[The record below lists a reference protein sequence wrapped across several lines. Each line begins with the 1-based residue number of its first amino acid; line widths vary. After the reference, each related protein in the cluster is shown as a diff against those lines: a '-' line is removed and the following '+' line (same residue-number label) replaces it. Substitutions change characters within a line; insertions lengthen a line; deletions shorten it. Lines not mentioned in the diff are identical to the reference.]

1 MIYQLTI
8 EPLGQS
14 VDVGEGQTILDA
26 CLRAGVWLPHACGHG
41 LCGTCKV
48 QATGGELD
56 HGAASPFAL
65 MDFEREEG
73 KCLACCATVQSD
85 LTIEA
90 DIDPD
95 PDAQCLPLMD
105 YQARVSRIEALTPTI
120 KGVFLEIERGEA
132 LRFQPGQYV
141 NVWLA
146 GESTPRAFSI
156 ASAPSAREIELN
168 VRLVPGG
175 AVTSYVHAHLQVGEQ
190 VMLSGP
196 LGRFFVRKSDPRAL
210 LFIAGGSGLSSPRSM
225 VLDLL
230 ESGDTRPIRLIQG
243 ARTLDELYYQDE
255 FEALAA
261 RHPNFEYLPVLSA
274 EPADSAWTGERG
286 YVHEL
291 ATRRFKQDF
300 RGWRAYL
307 CGPPP
312 MIEASI
318 AALMQGRLFEK
329 DIFTEKF
336 LSAADAG
343 QATRSPLFRTI

>member
-1 MIYQLTI
+1 MSYQLTI
-8 EPLGQS
+8 EPLGQT
-14 VDVGEGQTILDA
+14 VAVEEGQTILDA

-48 QATGGELD
+48 QTGGGELE

-65 MDFEREEG
+65 MDFERDEG

-90 DIDPD
+90 DIDPN

-105 YQARVSRIEALTPTI
+105 YQARVTRIETLTPTI
-120 KGVFLEIERGEA
+120 KGVFLEIEHGDA

-146 GESTPRAFSI
+146 GEATPRAFSI
-156 ASAPSAREIELN
+156 ACAPSAREIELN

-175 AVTSYVHAHLQVGEQ
+175 KVTSYVHDGLRVGEQ

-196 LGRFFVRKSDPRAL
+196 LGRFFVRKSDPRPL

-243 ARTLDELYYQDE
+243 ARTLDELYYRAE
-255 FEALAA
+255 FEQLAA
-261 RHPNFEYLPVLSA
+261 RHPNFEYLPVLSS
-274 EPADSAWTGERG
+274 EPQESPWTGARG

-291 ATRRFKQDF
+291 AVQRFGQDF

-343 QATRSPLFRTI
+343 QAARSPLFRSL

>member
-1 MIYQLTI
+1 
-8 EPLGQS
+8 
-14 VDVGEGQTILDA
+14 
-26 CLRAGVWLPHACGHG
+26 
-41 LCGTCKV
+41 V
-48 QATGGELD
+48 QASGGELE
-56 HGAASPFAL
+56 HGDASPFAL
-65 MDFEREEG
+65 MDFERDEG

-105 YQARVSRIEALTPTI
+105 YQARVARVETLTPTI
-120 KGVFLEIERGEA
+120 KGVFLELEPGDA

-146 GESTPRAFSI
+146 GEAAPRAFSI
-156 ASAPSAREIELN
+156 ASAPSARAIELN
-168 VRLVPGG
+168 IRLVPGG
-175 AVTSYVHAHLQVGEQ
+175 KVTSYVHDGLRVGER

-196 LGRFFVRKSDPRAL
+196 LGRFFVRKSDPRPL
-210 LFIAGGSGLSSPRSM
+210 LFMAGGSGLSSPRSM

-230 ESGDTRPIRLIQG
+230 ESGDTRPICLIQG
-243 ARTLDELYYQDE
+243 ARTLDELYYRAE
-255 FEALAA
+255 FEQLAA
-261 RHPNFEYLPVLSA
+261 RHPNFEYLPVLSG
-274 EPADSAWTGERG
+274 EPQASPWTGARG
-286 YVHEL
+286 YVHE
-291 ATRRFKQDF
+291 AAARRFDQDF

-312 MIEASI
+312 MIEAGI

-343 QATRSPLFRTI
+343 QAARSPLFRAL